1 MATNTNKRLAV
12 KWIRDLA
19 KKAYEKQD
27 HCFICNTTVD
37 LELHHLHSLSYLLEI
52 WARKNNYD
60 ISSDT
65 GVLAIREQFIS
76 EHQVEIYD
84 LVYTLC
90 NRHHVQLPARRG
102 DLHPRPRPQGRPEDR
117 PASPRRR
124 GPQRPGRPHRGG
136 HSPRQ
141 APVLCGRQGGRRQE
155 EENAQAG
162 GQDRLRRGQIEG
174 IGGGTGKNLG

>member
-27 HCFICNTTVD
+27 NCFICNTTVD

-90 NRHHVQLPARRG
+90 NRHHVQLHSIYGKSPLPSTVGKQERWINAQREKHASGTHVYRGSTTGSFSEFTG
-102 DLHPRPRPQGRPEDR
+102 DL
-117 PASPRRR
+117 
-124 GPQRPGRPHRGG
+124 
-136 HSPRQ
+136 
-141 APVLCGRQGGRRQE
+141 
-155 EENAQAG
+155 
-162 GQDRLRRGQIEG
+162 
-174 IGGGTGKNLG
+174 TGVTKFS